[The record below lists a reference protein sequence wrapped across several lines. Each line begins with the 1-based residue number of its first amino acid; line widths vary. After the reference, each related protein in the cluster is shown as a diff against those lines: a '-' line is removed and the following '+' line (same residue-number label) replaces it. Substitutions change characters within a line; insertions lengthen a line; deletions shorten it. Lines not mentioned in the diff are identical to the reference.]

1 MLLPVDATVA
11 VIDGEKLRLFRNTG
25 AVGEPKLIALQE
37 PELSSDNKSSG
48 ARHASSAANPD
59 DSRLEEDS
67 FVVAVAG
74 WLNTQALGKGFQALA
89 VVAAPKSLGEL
100 RKHYHK
106 ALEAVLVVELA
117 KDLTGHSIG
126 DIESALAKA

>member
-1 MLLPVDATVA
+1 MLLPHGATIA

-25 AVGEPKLIALQE
+25 KVGETKLVALEE
-37 PELSSDNKSSG
+37 PALGSDNKSSG
-48 ARHASSAANPD
+48 ARHGSSAGNPD

-74 WLNTQALGKGFQALA
+74 WLNTQALGHGIDALA
-89 VVAAPKSLGEL
+89 VIAAPKSLGEL

-106 ALEAVLVVELA
+106 ALEAKLVVELA
-117 KDLTGHSIG
+117 KDLTGHSIA
-126 DIESALAKA
+126 DIEAALEKA

>member
-1 MLLPVDATVA
+1 MLLAVGATVA
-11 VIDGEKLRLFRNTG
+11 VMDGEKLRLFRNTG
-25 AVGEPKLIALQE
+25 QPGEPKLVALEE
-37 PELSSDNKSSG
+37 PELRGENKSSG

-67 FVVAVAG
+67 FVAAVAA
-74 WLNTQALGKGFQALA
+74 WLNNQALGQGFESLA

-106 ALEAVLVVELA
+106 ALTARLTVEVA
-117 KDLTGHSIG
+117 KDLTGHSIAE
-126 DIESALAKA
+126 IEAALAKA

>member
-11 VIDGEKLRLFRNTG
+11 VIDGTKLRLFRNTG
-25 AVGEPKLIALQE
+25 KVGEPKLVALEE
-37 PELSSDNKSSG
+37 PELSSENKASG
-48 ARHASSAANPD
+48 ARHTSSAANPD
-59 DSRLEEDS
+59 GGRLEEDS

-74 WLNTQALGKGFQALA
+74 WLNAQALGKGFEALA

-106 ALEAVLVVELA
+106 ALEAKLVVELA
-117 KDLTGHSIG
+117 KDLTGHSTG
-126 DIESALAKA
+126 DIEAALAKA

>member
-1 MLLPVDATVA
+1 MQLPAGATVA
-11 VIDGEKLRLFRNTG
+11 VIDGEKLRLFRDTG
-25 AVGEPKLIALQE
+25 KDGTIKLVALVEPD
-37 PELSSDNKSSG
+37 LSGDNKGSG

-67 FVVAVAG
+67 FVASVAA
-74 WLNTQALGKGFQALA
+74 WLNSQALGKGFEALA

-106 ALEAVLVVELA
+106 ALEAKLVLEVA
-117 KDLTGHSIG
+117 KDLTGHAIS
-126 DIESALAKA
+126 DIEATLAKA

>member
-1 MLLPVDATVA
+1 MQLTVGATVA

-25 AVGEPKLIALQE
+25 KAGEPKLIALQE
-37 PELSSDNKSSG
+37 PELSSDNKGSG

-74 WLNTQALGKGFQALA
+74 WLNTQALGKTFEALA

-106 ALEAVLVVELA
+106 ALEATLVVELA
-117 KDLTGHSIG
+117 KDLTGHSIS
-126 DIESALAKA
+126 DIEAALAKA